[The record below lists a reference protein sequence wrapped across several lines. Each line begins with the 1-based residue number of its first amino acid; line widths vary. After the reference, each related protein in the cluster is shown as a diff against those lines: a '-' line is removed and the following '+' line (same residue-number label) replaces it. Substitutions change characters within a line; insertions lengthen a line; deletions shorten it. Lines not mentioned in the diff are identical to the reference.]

1 MAWTELT
8 FCWAL
13 PVKVPPDSTNVNGPH
28 GPTWLSTCLVAVRPA
43 GLAVL
48 TNVQV
53 TVAPGAGTIV
63 AVLPANDPPVVH
75 DELGLSVQP
84 KVEPSVTV

>member
-1 MAWTELT
+1 M
-8 FCWAL
+8 
-13 PVKVPPDSTNVNGPH
+13 KVPPDRTNVNGPH
-28 GPTWLSTCLVAVRPA
+28 GPTWLATCLVAVSPA

-63 AVLPANDPPVVH
+63 AVLPLNVPPLVH
-75 DELGLSVQP
+75 DELGLSVHP
-84 KVEPSVTV
+84 NVDPR